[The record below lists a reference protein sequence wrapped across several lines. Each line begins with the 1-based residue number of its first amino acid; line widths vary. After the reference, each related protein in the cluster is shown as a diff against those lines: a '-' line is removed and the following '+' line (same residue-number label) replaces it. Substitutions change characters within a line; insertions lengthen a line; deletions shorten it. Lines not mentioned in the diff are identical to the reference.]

1 MAQALE
7 LKSIYKK
14 YHNTKVLNG
23 ISLSAEDGDVIAI
36 IGTSGSG
43 KSTLLRCANLLESP
57 TSGHI
62 FLHGEELKLKPS
74 KDGLVASHPKQ
85 LRNMRSKMGFVF
97 QNFNLWPHKNVLD
110 NINLAPRKVLN
121 LDKKTANKQAM
132 ELLQK
137 VGLANKANAYP
148 QQLSGGQQQRVA
160 IARTLAMNP
169 EVLLFD
175 EPTSALDPELVG
187 EVLKVIADLAK
198 EGRTMLIV
206 THEMAFAQ
214 EVANKVVFLNEGKIE
229 EQGTPK
235 EVFGSPKS
243 ERCVAFLRRHT
254 QISG

>member
-1 MAQALE
+1 MAKALE

-14 YHNTKVLNG
+14 YHNTKVLQG
-23 ISLSAEDGDVIAI
+23 VSLTAEDGDVIAI

-62 FLHGEELKLKPS
+62 FLQGEELKLKAS
-74 KDGLVASHPKQ
+74 NQGLVAANAKQ
-85 LRNMRSKMGFVF
+85 LRQMRSKMGFVF
-97 QNFNLWPHKNVLD
+97 QNFNLWPHKTVLD
-110 NINLAPRKVLN
+110 NITLAPRKVLK
-121 LDKKTANKQAM
+121 LDKNQATEEAM
-132 ELLQK
+132 ELLDK
-137 VGLANKANAYP
+137 VGLANKADAYP

-187 EVLKVIADLAK
+187 EVLKVMANLAA

-214 EVANKVVFLNEGKIE
+214 EVANKVIFLNEGKIE
-229 EQGTPK
+229 E
-235 EVFGSPKS
+235 EGSPEQLFKNPKS
-243 ERCVAFLRRHT
+243 ERCAAFLRRHN
-254 QISG
+254 QINS

>member
-1 MAQALE
+1 MAKALE
-7 LKSIYKK
+7 LKSIHKNYGK
-14 YHNTKVLNG
+14 TKVLNG
-23 ISLSAEDGDVIAI
+23 VSISAEDGDVIAI

-62 FLHGEELKLKPS
+62 FLKNEELKLKGS
-74 KDGLVASHPKQ
+74 KDGLIAADAKQ
-85 LRNMRSKMGFVF
+85 LRTMRSKMGFVF
-97 QNFNLWPHKNVLD
+97 QNFNLWPHKSVLE
-110 NINLAPRKVLN
+110 NITLAPRKVLKI
-121 LDKKTANKQAM
+121 DTKTANQQAM
-132 ELLQK
+132 QLLEK
-137 VGLANKANAYP
+137 VGLANKADAYP

-187 EVLKVIADLAK
+187 EVLKVMEDLAK

-214 EVANKVVFLNEGKIE
+214 EVANKVIFLNEGKVE
-229 EQGTPK
+229 EQGTPE
-235 EVFGSPKS
+235 EVFGNPKS
-243 ERCVAFLRRHT
+243 ERCAAFLHRHR
-254 QISG
+254 QAS